1 MKKHYLGVCIPYR
14 DNGDGVRKKHLDT
27 LVPYLTKFLDERN
40 IKHKIFIGHQVDD
53 KLFNRSGTKNAAF
66 LAAKEEGCD
75 YVAFHDVD
83 MLPEDGADY
92 SYPKDN
98 PIHIATYLS
107 QWDYNLRDVE
117 YFGGVVLFT
126 IEQFEAV
133 NGYHTNYWGWGMEDD
148 DLFWR
153 CHLKGMTNDR
163 YLEVPSIQS
172 TQHTNTIKLKP
183 NKRHTGET
191 NVCKFN
197 GIDDHILIKS
207 SRTLHNFN
215 SRSFE
220 IEMLVKPE
228 HDYDNQ
234 YLIGDPNHKHLQ
246 YPIFSRSGWD
256 HTISYT
262 NSKAISNTMW
272 SWKNVILYS
281 WAKRYPKQWTLITVK
296 VDDRKKHI
304 RLQIN
309 GEDSDARHGT
319 GTESPLE
326 YFAPLKRYG
335 GSNMFLG
342 KGDSN
347 NPQHKPFKG
356 SMAYF
361 KITNHRGE
369 VILDYDFE
377 KIENNNVFDRSI
389 NWNPGVMFGCTIEK
403 EVIDK
408 IPFTVVPH
416 RRFSRFKCLPH
427 EDEGIVGDTFVK
439 DTTKENEKL
448 YRLKMQENK
457 IDIDTDEYGLK
468 NMRYEID
475 STEDVYDNH
484 KIINVRF
491 VDE

>member
-1 MKKHYLGVCIPYR
+1 MNKHYLGVCIPYR
-14 DNGDGVRKKHLDT
+14 DNGDGVRKRHLDK
-27 LVPYLTKFLDERN
+27 LVPYLTKYLDERN

-83 MLPEDGADY
+83 MLPKDGADY
-92 SYPKDN
+92 SYPTHN
-98 PIHIATYLS
+98 PVHIATYLS

-153 CHLKGMTNDR
+153 CHLKGMT
-163 YLEVPSIQS
+163 
-172 TQHTNTIKLKP
+172 
-183 NKRHTGET
+183 
-191 NVCKFN
+191 
-197 GIDDHILIKS
+197 DDGYMKGPGVTSVLNLGYSYVKIPS

-220 IEMLVKPE
+220 IEMLVKPK
-228 HDYDNQ
+228 HDYENQ
-234 YLIGDPNHKHLQ
+234 YLIGDKNHKHLQ
-246 YPIFSRSGWD
+246 YPIFRRKGWD

-262 NSKAISNTMW
+262 NSRAISNTMW
-272 SWKNVILYS
+272 SWKNEILYS
-281 WAKRYPKQWTLITVK
+281 WAKRYPDEWTLVNVK

-309 GEDSDARHGT
+309 GKDSDARHGT
-319 GTESPLE
+319 GTESPFE

-335 GSNMFLG
+335 GSDMFLG
-342 KGDSN
+342 KADDDN
-347 NPQHKPFKG
+347 EFHKQFNG
-356 SMAYF
+356 SLAYF
-361 KITNHRGE
+361 KIKNHRDE
-369 VILDYDFE
+369 IVLDYDFE
-377 KIENNNVFDRSI
+377 NVENYKTIIDKSGCDNHGEL
-389 NWNPGVMFGCTIEK
+389 WNGNAGTITQ

-408 IPFTVVPH
+408 IPYTVVPY
-416 RRFSRFKCLPH
+416 RRFSEFMCLPH
-427 EDEGIVGDTFVK
+427 KDEGIVDGKFTK
-439 DTTKENEKL
+439 DTTQINEKL

-457 IDIDTDEYGLK
+457 IDIDNDEYGLN
-468 NMRYEID
+468 NMKYEID
-475 STEDVYDNH
+475 SVEDIYENH

-491 VDE
+491 EGE

>member
-1 MKKHYLGVCIPYR
+1 MNEHYLGVCIPYR
-14 DNGDGVRKKHLDT
+14 DNGDGVRKEHLDT
-27 LVPYLTKFLDERN
+27 LVPYLTKFLNDRN
-40 IKHKIFIGHQVDD
+40 IKHKVFIGHQVDD

-92 SYPKDN
+92 SYPEDN
-98 PIHIATYLS
+98 PVHIATYLS

-153 CHLKGMTNDR
+153 CHLKGMTNDKSL
-163 YLEVPSIQS
+163 YGPG
-172 TQHTNTIKLKP
+172 KKA
-183 NKRHTGET
+183 
-191 NVCKFN
+191 VCKFD
-197 GIDDHILIKS
+197 GVEDHILIKS

-234 YLIGDPNHKHLQ
+234 YLIGDSNRKHLQ

-272 SWKNVILYS
+272 SWKNEILYS
-281 WAKRYPKQWTLITVK
+281 WAKRYPKQWTLINVK

-309 GEDSDARHGT
+309 GEDADARHGT

-326 YFAPLKRYG
+326 YFVPLKRYG

-342 KGDSN
+342 KGNDTN
-347 NPQHKPFKG
+347 ENHKPFKG
-356 SMAYF
+356 SIATF
-361 KITNHRGE
+361 KITNSRGE
-369 VILDYDFE
+369 VVLDYDFDV
-377 KIENNNVFDRSI
+377 IQNSI
-389 NWNPGVMFGCTIEK
+389 VNDESGNDNHGIMFGCTIEE
-403 EVIDK
+403 EVIDE

-427 EDEGIVGDTFVK
+427 EDEGIVNGKFAK
-439 DTTKENEKL
+439 DTTQENEKL

-457 IDIDTDEYGLK
+457 IDIDNDEYGLK
-468 NMRYEID
+468 NMKYKVASI
-475 STEDVYDNH
+475 EDVYKNH
-484 KIINVRF
+484 KMINVRF
-491 VDE
+491 MDE

>member
-1 MKKHYLGVCIPYR
+1 MNEHYLGVCIPYR
-14 DNGDGVRKKHLDT
+14 DTGDGVRKEHLDT
-27 LVPYLTKFLDERN
+27 LVPYLTKYLDERN

-53 KLFNRSGTKNAAF
+53 NLFNRSGTKNAAF

-83 MLPEDGADY
+83 MLPEGDVDY

-98 PIHIATYLS
+98 PVHIATYLS

-153 CHLKGMTNDR
+153 CHLKGMTDDG
-163 YLEVPSIQS
+163 YMEGP
-172 TQHTNTIKLKP
+172 
-183 NKRHTGET
+183 GET
-191 NVCKFN
+191 NVCTFN

-228 HDYDNQ
+228 HDFDNQ
-234 YLIGDPNHKHLQ
+234 YLIGDKQHRHIQ

-272 SWKNVILYS
+272 TWKNEILYS
-281 WAKRYPKQWTLITVK
+281 WAKRYPNQWTIINIK
-296 VDDRKKHI
+296 VDDRRKHI

-309 GEDSDARHGT
+309 GKDADARHGT

-342 KGDSN
+342 RG
-347 NPQHKPFKG
+347 NPDNPDHKPFKG

-369 VILDYDFE
+369 VVLDYDFE
-377 KIENNNVFDRSI
+377 KIQDDHVFDLS
-389 NWNPGVMFGCTIEK
+389 NSWNPGIMFGCKIEK

-408 IPFTVVPH
+408 IPYTIVPH
-416 RRFSRFKCLPH
+416 RRFGRFECLPH
-427 EDEGIVGDTFVK
+427 EDEGIVNGEFAK
-439 DTTKENEKL
+439 DTTQVNEKI

-457 IDIDTDEYGLK
+457 IDIDNDEYGLR
-468 NMRYEID
+468 NMKYEID
-475 STEDVYDNH
+475 SIEDVYENH
-484 KIINVRF
+484 KMINVRF